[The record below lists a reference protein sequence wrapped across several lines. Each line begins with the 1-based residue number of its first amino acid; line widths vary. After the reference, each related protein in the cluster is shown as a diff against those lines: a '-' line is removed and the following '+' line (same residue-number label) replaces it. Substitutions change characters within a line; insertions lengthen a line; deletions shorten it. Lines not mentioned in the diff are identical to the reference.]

1 MRLLIAISL
10 LLVPALVQ
18 AESVGDRQG
27 ASAVSIKGDVLY
39 WEGEELVVKEIS
51 GREARVRV
59 NEQTKIEGASSR
71 LKTGDKIEAMVT
83 SEGIAQSIRL
93 YIPEGGAG
101 LPPPLR

>member
-1 MRLLIAISL
+1 MLITIIL

-18 AESVGDRQG
+18 ADSPGDRQT
-27 ASAVSIKGDVLY
+27 ASAVAIKGDVLY

-51 GREARVRV
+51 GREARLRV
-59 NEQTKIEGASSR
+59 NEQTKIEGASGK

-93 YIPEGGAG
+93 HIPEGGSG
-101 LPPPLR
+101 SSPPLR